1 MNKNIKLNFIDYK
14 SKFSSLFPS
23 QFKSQFS
30 SSIPTES
37 RLKNLEHIR
46 ERLDELE
53 QLVTYY
59 QTDLHKQHNEQTDN
73 APKHLDKLSSELTA
87 KRL

>member
-1 MNKNIKLNFIDYK
+1 
-14 SKFSSLFPS
+14 
-23 QFKSQFS
+23 
-30 SSIPTES
+30 
-37 RLKNLEHIR
+37 LKNLEHIR

-59 QTDLHKQHNEQTDN
+59 QTDLHNQQDEETSIQPDD
-73 APKHLDKLSSELTA
+73 APKHLDKLSSELTT

>member
-1 MNKNIKLNFIDYK
+1 MNLKNCKSNFSYPLLHNQLN
-14 SKFSSLFPS
+14 SRFSSA
-23 QFKSQFS
+23 
-30 SSIPTES
+30 IPTES
-37 RLKNLEHIR
+37 RLKNLEHVR

-59 QTDLHKQHNEQTDN
+59 QTNDELPTYTN
-73 APKHLDKLSSELTA
+73 APEHLDQLSTELTA